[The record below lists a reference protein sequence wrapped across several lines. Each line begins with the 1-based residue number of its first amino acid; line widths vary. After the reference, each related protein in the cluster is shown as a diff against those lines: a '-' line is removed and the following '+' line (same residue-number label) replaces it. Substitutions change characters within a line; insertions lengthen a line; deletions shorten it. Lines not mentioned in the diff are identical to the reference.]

1 MKVATGREGA
11 DRTMPFDVSV
21 PSLGLGL
28 MVHGDG
34 WELLA
39 GALYCWLLC
48 SGGGSWVGSR
58 HCARCPVAAA
68 SLGVLSEPF
77 VDSTTL
83 STWVLSMCDEV
94 GSALGAL
101 GVQVARA
108 AASPGS
114 RRFTMLARLDA
125 TARTYT

>member
-1 MKVATGREGA
+1 
-11 DRTMPFDVSV
+11 MPFDVSV

-94 GSALGAL
+94 GSALGGWSTWSA
-101 GVQVARA
+101 GCTCSRFPRVA
-108 AASPGS
+108 SIHYVS
-114 RRFTMLARLDA
+114 
-125 TARTYT
+125 